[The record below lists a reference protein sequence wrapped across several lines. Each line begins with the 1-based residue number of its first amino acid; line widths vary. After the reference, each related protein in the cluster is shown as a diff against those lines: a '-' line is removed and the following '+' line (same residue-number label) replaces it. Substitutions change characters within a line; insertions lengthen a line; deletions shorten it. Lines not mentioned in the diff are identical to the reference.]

1 MALGR
6 HGGAPTCGGEAGVD
20 VDPAGEA
27 ELVDGGDAAG
37 VRKGVSVGED
47 SAEDEVVCRYC
58 LEAEPKEALFWP
70 CRCTNPVHTSCL
82 HTWLTGAVCV
92 RAWS

>member
-1 MALGR
+1 
-6 HGGAPTCGGEAGVD
+6 VV
-20 VDPAGEA
+20 VDPAGGA
-27 ELVDGGDAAG
+27 ELVDRGDAAG
-37 VRKGVSVGED
+37 IRQGGSGGED
-47 SAEDEVVCRYC
+47 SEDEVVCRYC

-82 HTWLTGAVCV
+82 QTWLRGAVCV